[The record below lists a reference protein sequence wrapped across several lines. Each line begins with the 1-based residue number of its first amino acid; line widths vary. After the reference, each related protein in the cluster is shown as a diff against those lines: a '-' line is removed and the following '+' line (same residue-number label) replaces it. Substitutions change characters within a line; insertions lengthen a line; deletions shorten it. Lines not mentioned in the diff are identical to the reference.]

1 MTPIKIPDIL
11 KPDVGIMHGYTGG
24 MGLYV
29 VDWDSV
35 QTLYELTNTQ
45 LLAYNVTEYYKHL
58 N

>member
-1 MTPIKIPDIL
+1 MAPIKIPDIL
-11 KPDVGIMHGYTGG
+11 KPDAGVMHGYTGG

-35 QTLYELTNTQ
+35 CMLFQLTNIS